1 GSRFYENEVE
11 RMMHELDM
19 RRDLR
24 RVIVHVDM
32 DAFYAAVEM
41 RDCPELKDKPM
52 AVGSMSMLSTS
63 NYHARKFGVRAGM
76 PGFIAK
82 KLCPNLVIVPTNFD
96 KYRAVSTEIREIFA
110 EYDPH
115 VQPMSLDEAYLDF
128 TDHLEQRI
136 SWPESLRTH
145 CLRTDT
151 SGTGQPQHLAM
162 PACLWGNGCAWW
174 KLRGVWNVRGGSRIA
189 PNTMLAKVCSDK
201 NKPNG
206 QYRLPSNREA
216 VMDFIQNLP
225 VHKSSLHHSMRIS
238 LGLGSTHLERDG
250 ERKSKS
256 TERTF
261 KEMSV
266 AEEQLSLC
274 RELCEDLAAD
284 MKKGGLRDLLKTEIE
299 NVSPQR
305 LRLRLMGVWIST
317 FVSADDKKP
326 QQKSIMG
333 FLQQGSSGPSQ
344 GFASNRGKETVSH
357 PCIETEPPACGPSPE
372 QQPHLVPRLQG
383 LPWTAGQ
390 TALQV
395 GVAGGHPSIAS
406 VASVRLAPPEASA
419 STSGCSAA
427 NPDTLTCPVCF
438 SEVRT
443 TDLNM
448 FNRRIDRC
456 LGGVYYR
463 CTTDTDSESGGEGG
477 LEGST
482 AKAEPI
488 EEQGDDGERRKNA
501 HLEGSTLIC
510 PVCRVP
516 QNTEDLALFNRHVDL
531 CLNQEV
537 LHELGEHS
545 SSSGAQPPITDKRS
559 KGYERDQHTARP
571 SKGKSKRPGPPS
583 SPPTKKAKTLGSQN
597 TIDKFFR

>member
-1 GSRFYENEVE
+1 
-11 RMMHELDM
+11 MIWAL
-19 RRDLR
+19 L
-24 RVIVHVDM
+24 
-32 DAFYAAVEM
+32 
-41 RDCPELKDKPM
+41 
-52 AVGSMSMLSTS
+52 SMLFS
-63 NYHARKFGVRAGM
+63 
-76 PGFIAK
+76 
-82 KLCPNLVIVPTNFD
+82 
-96 KYRAVSTEIREIFA
+96 E
-110 EYDPH
+110 
-115 VQPMSLDEAYLDF
+115 
-128 TDHLEQRI
+128 
-136 SWPESLRTH
+136 
-145 CLRTDT
+145 
-151 SGTGQPQHLAM
+151 
-162 PACLWGNGCAWW
+162 
-174 KLRGVWNVRGGSRIA
+174 
-189 PNTMLAKVCSDK
+189 
-201 NKPNG
+201 
-206 QYRLPSNREA
+206 
-216 VMDFIQNLP
+216 
-225 VHKSSLHHSMRIS
+225 SSLHHSMRIS

-266 AEEQLSLC
+266 VEEQLSLC

-284 MKKGGLRDLLKTEIE
+284 MKKGGLRGKTVTLKLKNVKFEVKTRAWTLPCAKDLLKTEIE

-390 TALQV
+390 TALQ
-395 GVAGGHPSIAS
+395 
-406 VASVRLAPPEASA
+406 ASA

-583 SPPTKKAKTLGSQN
+583 SPPTKKATTLGSQN